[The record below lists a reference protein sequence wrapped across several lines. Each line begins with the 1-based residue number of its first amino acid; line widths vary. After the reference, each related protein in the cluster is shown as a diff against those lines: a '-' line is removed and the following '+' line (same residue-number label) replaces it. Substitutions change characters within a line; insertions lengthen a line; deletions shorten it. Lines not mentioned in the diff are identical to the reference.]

1 MSRGKTR
8 AIWMLTGNPHKYEE
22 GRLTLSEMG
31 IDLHLLRGEKLE
43 IQADELEEIASHSL
57 EGISIND
64 PRLIISE
71 ESGLFIER
79 YGGFPGPYSS
89 YTLRKIGLI
98 GILKLMEGL
107 EDRRA
112 YYKSVIALKHGCDLH
127 LFQGVVWGRISQE
140 PRGTG
145 GFGYDPIFIPDE
157 GDGRTFGEMTIEEKN
172 AISHRARAFRM
183 LGAWLKSNPRI

>member
-1 MSRGKTR
+1 MSRGRTM
-8 AIWMLTGNPHKYEE
+8 WMLTDNPNKFKE
-22 GRLTLSEMG
+22 GRLTLSEFG
-31 IDLHLLRGEKLE
+31 YDLRLLRGEKLE
-43 IQADELEEIASHSL
+43 IQAEDLEEIARYSL
-57 EGISIND
+57 ERISIND

-89 YTLRKIGLI
+89 YTLRKIGLM
-98 GILKLMEGL
+98 GILKLMEGV

-112 YYKSVIALKHGCDLH
+112 YYKSVIALKHGCDLR
-127 LFQGVVWGRISQE
+127 LFQGSVWGRISQE
-140 PRGTG
+140 PRGKG

-172 AISHRARAFRM
+172 TISHRARAFRM
-183 LGAWLKSNPRI
+183 LGAWLKSNPAR